1 VLKLCRELHD
11 PTIPWN
17 VCSERLEHSVDSI
30 HFSEVYFLA
39 SSEMDTRRTVILGD
53 LITCSC
59 VLHDCDDS
67 SKLNLAIR
75 SHGMTQRLTKA
86 RFRNCD
92 HSVFMNQNCDHSWAD
107 YLKYAFFFTM
117 LLTSNT
123 TQDKNFHTVLL
134 CNHVWP
140 HGKTQ
145 RQQICDH
152 VLTSDSVEFL
162 S

>member
-17 VCSERLEHSVDSI
+17 ICSERLEHSVDSI

-107 YLKYAFFFTM
+107 YLKYAFF
-117 LLTSNT
+117 
-123 TQDKNFHTVLL
+123 LL
-134 CNHVWP
+134 CCSHQIQ
-140 HGKTQ
+140 HKT
-145 RQQICDH
+145 RIFIPSCSVTTFGRTARH
-152 VLTSDSVEFL
+152 KDSKSATTF
-162 S
+162 